1 MTLVPIT
8 YKGGVYRHD
17 IIVDLIDD
25 LGGYIVQ
32 KHVLAQ
38 EVVLQSLVPKEDIEL
53 IRRIGRPLAGEV
65 IEAPLVGTEIAVVS
79 PSLEIHHLPH
89 SSCDIAEYLR
99 QAGAK
104 TNMIGLS
111 RGFGKRIANL
121 NIEERNVINIANLNI
136 EERNVI
142 NEHDCA
148 VYLLGNFESC
158 IKYKIPTLRRGI
170 TVPIILTGKPETEI
184 LKTLTDTP
192 VEGYTG
198 GIGRIAHRM
207 KKQTDT
213 PVEGYTGGIGRI
225 AHRMKKQ
232 EGEIDHLDTLIEV
245 VAKVLDNKRDEIAK
259 DPLSVSPPRLM
270 RVIDEN
276 MHISAG
282 STHPTPIT
290 VQISGLRVKIPY
302 EEFADNIRAIEIDY
316 GITVGDVAE
325 VLPSEMRNYIWIRI
339 RPFSETNL
347 MV

>member
-38 EVVLQSLVPKEDIEL
+38 EVILQSLVPKDDIEL
-53 IRRIGRPLAGEV
+53 IRKIGRPLAGEV

-121 NIEERNVINIANLNI
+121 NIEERNI
-136 EERNVI
+136 I

-148 VYLLGNFESC
+148 IYLLGNFEEC
-158 IKYKIPTLRRGI
+158 IKYKFPTLRRGI

-184 LKTLTDTP
+184 LRSLTDIP
-192 VEGYTG
+192 
-198 GIGRIAHRM
+198 A
-207 KKQTDT
+207 
-213 PVEGYTGGIGRI
+213 EGYTGGIGRI

-245 VAKVLDNKRDEIAK
+245 TAKVLNNKRDEIAK
-259 DPLSVSPPRLM
+259 DPLSVAPPRLM

-276 MHISAG
+276 MHISVA

-302 EEFADNIRAIEIDY
+302 EEFADQIRAIEIDY
-316 GITVGDVAE
+316 GIRVGDVAD

>member
-53 IRRIGRPLAGEV
+53 IRKIGRPLAGEV

-104 TNMIGLS
+104 TNMIGQS

-121 NIEERNVINIANLNI
+121 NIEERD
-136 EERNVI
+136 VI

-148 VYLLGNFESC
+148 VYLLGNFEEC
-158 IKYKIPTLRRGI
+158 IKYKFPTLRRGI

-184 LKTLTDTP
+184 LKTL
-192 VEGYTG
+192 
-198 GIGRIAHRM
+198 
-207 KKQTDT
+207 TDT

-270 RVIDEN
+270 RVIDEK
-276 MHISAG
+276 MQITAD

>member
-121 NIEERNVINIANLNI
+121 NIEERNVIN
-136 EERNVI
+136 
-142 NEHDCA
+142 EHDCA

-207 KKQTDT
+207 KKQ
-213 PVEGYTGGIGRI
+213 
-225 AHRMKKQ
+225 K
-232 EGEIDHLDTLIEV
+232 GEIDHLDTLIEV

-259 DPLSVSPPRLM
+259 DPLSVSPPHLM

-316 GITVGDVAE
+316 GITVGDVAD

>member
-53 IRRIGRPLAGEV
+53 IRKIGRPLAGEV

-121 NIEERNVINIANLNI
+121 NIEERDI
-136 EERNVI
+136 I

-158 IKYKIPTLRRGI
+158 IKYKFPALRRGI
-170 TVPIILTGKPETEI
+170 TVPIILTGRPETEI
-184 LKTLTDTP
+184 LKTLTDT
-192 VEGYTG
+192 
-198 GIGRIAHRM
+198 
-207 KKQTDT
+207 Q
-213 PVEGYTGGIGRI
+213 VEGYTGGIGRI

-270 RVIDEN
+270 RVIDEK
-276 MHISAG
+276 MQITAG